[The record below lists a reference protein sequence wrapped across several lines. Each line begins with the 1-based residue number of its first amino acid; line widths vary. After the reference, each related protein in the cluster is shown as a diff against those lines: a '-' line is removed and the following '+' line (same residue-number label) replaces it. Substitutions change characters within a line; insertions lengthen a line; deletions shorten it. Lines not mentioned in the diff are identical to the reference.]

1 MAAVVIEISDR
12 LKGIYDKYGTD
23 WCNGNDVAETI
34 TAIKNGVVIPMPEGM
49 TPEQEEGYK
58 IGVAE
63 GLKKAWRAAS
73 GLAVLRDSE
82 VATIFGAET
91 SPFSVPA
98 AEATYKILKYLGK
111 ILDEADEA
119 EDKEWGTWEE
129 RMRNG

>member
-34 TAIKNGVVIPMPEGM
+34 TAIKNGVVIPIPEGI

-73 GLAVLRDSE
+73 GLSILRDSE
-82 VATIFGAET
+82 IATIFGAET
-91 SPFSVPA
+91 NPFDVPA
-98 AEATYKILKYLGK
+98 AEAINKILQYLDK
-111 ILDEADEA
+111 ILDEADKA
-119 EDKEWGTWEE
+119 EVQEWGTWEE